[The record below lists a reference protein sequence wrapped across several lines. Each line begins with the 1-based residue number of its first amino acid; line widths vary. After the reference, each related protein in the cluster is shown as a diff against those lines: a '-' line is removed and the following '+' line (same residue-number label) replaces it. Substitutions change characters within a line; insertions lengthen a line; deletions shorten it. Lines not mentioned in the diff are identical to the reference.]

1 MPRQPLSPESKDRR
15 GAGRRI
21 RVVLADDHAIL
32 RDGLRKLLEQEP
44 DVDVVGEAENGREA
58 VRMARTLKPDVVLLD
73 IAMPELNGVEA
84 SRQILARVPG
94 TKIVVLSM
102 HSDARYVR
110 EMLAIGVVGYLLKQ
124 SAFEEIAAAVRAA
137 ARNQA
142 YFSPAVAGIVAE
154 QFRADAT
161 GAREDP
167 SPLTPREKQV
177 LQLLAEGNSPRLVAE
192 KLHISVKTVE
202 THRRRLMAKL
212 DIHNLAGLTKYAVR
226 AGLTAIDT

>member
-1 MPRQPLSPESKDRR
+1 
-15 GAGRRI
+15 
-21 RVVLADDHAIL
+21 VVLADDHTIL

-44 DVDVVGEAENGREA
+44 DFEVIGEAGNGLEA
-58 VRMARTLKPDVVLLD
+58 VRRVRTLRPDVVLLD
-73 IAMPELNGVEA
+73 IAMPDLNGVEA
-84 SRQILARVPG
+84 ARQILSTAPG

-102 HSDARYVR
+102 HADARYVR
-110 EMLAIGVVGYLLKQ
+110 EMLAIGAVGYLLKQ
-124 SAFEEIAAAVRAA
+124 SAFEEIVEATRAV

-154 QFRADAT
+154 QFRTDAIRIT
-161 GAREDP
+161 QDT

-177 LQLLAEGNSPRLVAE
+177 LQLLAEGNSPRVVAE

-202 THRRRLMAKL
+202 THRRRLMAKI

-226 AGLTAIDT
+226 VGLTGIDI